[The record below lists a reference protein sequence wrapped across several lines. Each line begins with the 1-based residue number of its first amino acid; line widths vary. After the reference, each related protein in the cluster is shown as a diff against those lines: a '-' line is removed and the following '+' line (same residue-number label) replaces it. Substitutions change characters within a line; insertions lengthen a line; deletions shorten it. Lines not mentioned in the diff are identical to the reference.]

1 MRYSLTFIY
10 PLDHPY
16 QVEDLPGWGRMK
28 YRKFESLTDQVLQR
42 IYFITSREERAAILK
57 MIKSLGL
64 PFEAYDEPDEVKLV
78 LPTPQERN
86 PDFLRKLNKA
96 VISEPLFEVRS
107 TRKEDLVDQPVSR
120 ENPKKREKMEVPST
134 QTPSSDD
141 KIAVKPNQS
150 PPSPLTFKTT
160 DIGGAGNVLLIQVQ
174 GLVSGSPSILSHMVV
189 RGDKVF
195 LGRNSD
201 CQIVLKS
208 MSVSGRHLS
217 LEFTHEKELFITDI
231 STNGT
236 FCEVHESNIN
246 MDLNGEFVFSWVNN
260 DGNRD
265 YKIGEIR
272 KASPVAAELFLD
284 FPIELRKG
292 KKVELL
298 PTETVATYE
307 EGKVRFQMSAK
318 EKIYKRVIPK
328 QSIPI
333 AKGQELI
340 LNTNYLV
347 KIKPVD

>member
-1 MRYSLTFIY
+1 
-10 PLDHPY
+10 
-16 QVEDLPGWGRMK
+16 
-28 YRKFESLTDQVLQR
+28 
-42 IYFITSREERAAILK
+42 
-57 MIKSLGL
+57 
-64 PFEAYDEPDEVKLV
+64 
-78 LPTPQERN
+78 
-86 PDFLRKLNKA
+86 
-96 VISEPLFEVRS
+96 
-107 TRKEDLVDQPVSR
+107 
-120 ENPKKREKMEVPST
+120 MEVPST